1 MHVTQPAYSNG
12 KESSQK
18 GTTTEVFV
26 AINGWAT
33 KSIQDRTGLVN
44 DGKMFYYREKER

>member
-1 MHVTQPAYSNG
+1 MHVTQPAERRTA
-12 KESSQK
+12 K
-18 GTTTEVFV
+18 TTEVFV
-26 AINGWAT
+26 AIYDWAT